1 MLMKA
6 KEALDELAKM
16 VKEEIMLRI
25 KKYGVNR
32 RVGENTLEGSELQK
46 SIVVVA
52 KTDEQIVFQIA
63 DHFQYV
69 VLGWKRT
76 GRYPN
81 TMAQFVRN
89 LTNWVQ
95 RKGIRFEG
103 KTENQVVWAILKSI
117 WTRGIEARPFLNYD
131 ENGDPSIII
140 PFLDDYFDNWSDKI
154 FNKITEELDKYFNE

>member
-1 MLMKA
+1 MKA

-46 SIVVVA
+46 SIEVVA
-52 KTDEQIVFQIA
+52 KSDETIVFQIA

-69 VLGWKRT
+69 VLGWRRT

-81 TMAQFVRN
+81 TMSQFVLN
-89 LTNWVQ
+89 LTDWVR

-131 ENGDPSIII
+131 EDGDPSIII
-140 PFLDDYFDNWSDKI
+140 PFLDEYFDEWSDKV
-154 FNKITEELDKYFNE
+154 FDKITEELDKYFNE